1 MAITLPTILSIIR
14 LFAGFLIL
22 LGFLLLARPAAD
34 ILAFV
39 VFVSAAITDF
49 IDGYIARKFNLV
61 SELGKI
67 LDSIADKILVI
78 MAWIII
84 ITYYEFNSWIILPI
98 GLIIFRELFISG
110 LREYLA
116 SKSLSLQVTFI
127 AKLKTTLQM
136 ITISLTFFS
145 GIIVDGSSSLT
156 TFLLQPVAG
165 SGTTL
170 VEMACIVLIWL
181 SAIQTIYSGWEYFKT
196 ALGLMGI
203 KNDG

>member
-1 MAITLPTILSIIR
+1 MTITLPTILSIIR

-39 VFVSAAITDF
+39 IFVCAAITDF

-78 MAWIII
+78 MAWVII

-145 GIIVDGSSSLT
+145 GIIVDGSGSLT
-156 TFLLQPVAG
+156 TFLLQPVVD

-170 VEMACIVLIWL
+170 IEMACIMLIWL
-181 SAIQTIYSGWEYFKT
+181 SAIQTIYSGLEYFKT
-196 ALGLMGI
+196 ALGLMGT
-203 KNDG
+203 KNDS

>member
-1 MAITLPTILSIIR
+1 MTITIPTILSIIR

-22 LGFLLLARPAAD
+22 LGFLFLARPVAD

-39 VFVSAAITDF
+39 VFACGATTDF
-49 IDGYIARKFNLV
+49 IDGYIARKFNMV

-67 LDSIADKILVI
+67 LDSIADKILVT

-116 SKSLSLQVTFI
+116 SKSLNLKVTFI

-136 ITISLTFFS
+136 IAISLTFFS
-145 GIIVDGSSSLT
+145 GIIVDGSSSFSA
-156 TFLLQPVAG
+156 FLLQPVAG

-170 VEMACIVLIWL
+170 MDMACIVLIWL
-181 SAIQTIYSGWEYFKT
+181 SAIQTIYTGLEYFKT
-196 ALGLMGI
+196 ALGLMGT

>member
-1 MAITLPTILSIIR
+1 MTITLPTILSIIR

-145 GIIVDGSSSLT
+145 GIIVDGSGSLT
-156 TFLLQPVAG
+156 TFLSQPVVG

-170 VEMACIVLIWL
+170 MEMACIMLIWL
-181 SAIQTIYSGWEYFKT
+181 SAIQTIYSGLEYFKT
-196 ALGLMGI
+196 ALGLMGT

>member
-1 MAITLPTILSIIR
+1 MTITLPTILSIFR

-22 LGFLLLARPAAD
+22 FGFLLLARPTAD

-39 VFVSAAITDF
+39 IFVCAAITDF

-136 ITISLTFFS
+136 ITISLTFFL
-145 GIIVDGSSSLT
+145 GIIVDGSDSLI
-156 TFLLQPVAG
+156 TFLLQPVTS

-170 VEMACIVLIWL
+170 VEMACVVLIWL
-181 SAIQTIYSGWEYFKT
+181 SAFQTIYTGWEYFKT
-196 ALGLMGI
+196 ALGLMVT
-203 KNDG
+203 KNDS

>member
-1 MAITLPTILSIIR
+1 MTITLPTILSIIR

-22 LGFLLLARPAAD
+22 LGFLLLARPEAD

-39 VFVSAAITDF
+39 IFVSAAITDF

-145 GIIVDGSSSLT
+145 GIIVDGSGSLT

-170 VEMACIVLIWL
+170 MEMACIVLIWL

-196 ALGLMGI
+196 ALGLMGT

>member
-1 MAITLPTILSIIR
+1 MTITLPTILSIIR

-145 GIIVDGSSSLT
+145 GIIVDGSGSLT

-170 VEMACIVLIWL
+170 MEMACIVLIWL
-181 SAIQTIYSGWEYFKT
+181 SAIQTIYSGLEYFKT
-196 ALGLMGI
+196 ALGLMGT

>member
-1 MAITLPTILSIIR
+1 MTITIPTILSIIR

-22 LGFLLLARPAAD
+22 LGFLFLARPVAD

-39 VFVSAAITDF
+39 VFACAAATDF
-49 IDGYIARKFNLV
+49 IDGYIARKFNMV

-67 LDSIADKILVI
+67 LDSIADKILVT

-116 SKSLSLQVTFI
+116 SKSLNLQVTFI

-145 GIIVDGSSSLT
+145 GIIVDGSSSFSA
-156 TFLLQPVAG
+156 FLLQPVAG

-170 VEMACIVLIWL
+170 MDMACIVLIWL
-181 SAIQTIYSGWEYFKT
+181 SAIQTIYTGLEYFKT
-196 ALGLMGI
+196 ALGLMGT

>member
-1 MAITLPTILSIIR
+1 MTITIPTILSIIR

-22 LGFLLLARPAAD
+22 LGFLFLARPVAD

-39 VFVSAAITDF
+39 VFACAATTDF
-49 IDGYIARKFNLV
+49 IDGYIARKFNMV

-67 LDSIADKILVI
+67 LDSIADKILVT

-116 SKSLSLQVTFI
+116 SKSLNLQVTFI

-136 ITISLTFFS
+136 IAISLTFFS
-145 GIIVDGSSSLT
+145 GIIVDGSSSFT
-156 TFLLQPVAG
+156 AFLLQPVAG

-170 VEMACIVLIWL
+170 MDMACIVLIWL
-181 SAIQTIYSGWEYFKT
+181 SAIQTIYTGLEYFKT
-196 ALGLMGI
+196 ALGLMGT

>member
-1 MAITLPTILSIIR
+1 MTITLPTILSIIR

-22 LGFLLLARPAAD
+22 LGFLLLARPEAD

-39 VFVSAAITDF
+39 IFVSAAITDF

-116 SKSLSLQVTFI
+116 SKILSLQVTFI

-156 TFLLQPVAG
+156 TFLLQPVVG

-170 VEMACIVLIWL
+170 MEMACIVLIWL

-196 ALGLMGI
+196 ALGLMGTQ
-203 KNDG
+203 NDG